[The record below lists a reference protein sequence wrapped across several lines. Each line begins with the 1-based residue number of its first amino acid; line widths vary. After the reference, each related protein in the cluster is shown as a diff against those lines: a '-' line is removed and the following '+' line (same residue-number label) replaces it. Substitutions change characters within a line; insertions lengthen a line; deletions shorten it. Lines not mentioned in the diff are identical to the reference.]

1 MRLGIIFLAMVG
13 LSSCDRWT
21 HVTANVEFIE
31 VKNGTIYF
39 EGERFTGSVIT
50 FGSNDKD
57 TVGLYDVKDGKQLGS
72 FQSWYANGAVNE
84 IRFFQNN
91 RRHGFHEKWYPNGKK
106 AFEYHFD
113 NGVYVDTLKEWYPNG
128 QLYLLSHYKDG
139 QPAGR
144 QKAWRENGELYLN
157 YDVVNGRKYGNAGIK
172 HCKSLWSE
180 VLDSL

>member
-1 MRLGIIFLAMVG
+1 MKTIPLILVFACITG
-13 LSSCDRWT
+13 CDRWA
-21 HVTANVEFIE
+21 HITANEEFVE

-50 FGSNDKD
+50 FDSSGKD
-57 TVGLYDVKDGKQLGS
+57 TACLYEVKDGKQHGS
-72 FQSWYANGAVNE
+72 FKSWYSDGAINE
-84 IRFFQNN
+84 RRLFKNN
-91 RRHGFHEKWYPNGKK
+91 RRHGFHEKWYPNGRK

-128 QLYLLSHYKDG
+128 QLYQLSHYVNG
-139 QPAGR
+139 QQEGR

-172 HCKSLWSE
+172 HCKSLWTE
-180 VLDSL
+180 VRDSL